1 MKVILDG
8 RQLQCTPADAIAEGG
23 EAMVFDLHD
32 GRVLKL
38 WKPPHHADFA
48 HDPALQ
54 AQATLRIAQYGAK
67 LAALP
72 ANLATTAPQLVVPLS
87 MCRDQDSHAIVGFAM
102 AKIDGVSL
110 HSLGEPRSWQTAG
123 FDGDRRV
130 AILRSLH
137 QGLCAAHRA
146 GFIIGDFNDL
156 NVVVNGTTTHLI
168 DVDSFGFGQWPA
180 TMFSERFV
188 DPRLLR
194 RSATGVALVGQHDR
208 ASDWF
213 AYCVMVVR
221 VLLGTSPWGG
231 VWAPTDPA
239 TRCTPSERL
248 LRRISI
254 FTAGVIYPRAA
265 QRIVTLPGAVET
277 HLRAVFA
284 GTVPAGFPATLLD
297 LLVYATCPVCGQHH
311 ARTICSCGAAVPAR
325 SVSVNTSAVK
335 ATPIDRA
342 SICTLVERVTTAPA
356 QHGQVWLRD
365 QAIWRQRGVREERI
379 ATLLANQS
387 MVWANQT
394 NGVGLYRAGAF
405 TVGLLFRTNAGLA
418 REITGLPPLLGQ
430 IIEAHAAIADMSTW
444 LTVVTASQGV
454 VRSHILII
462 DDRKGLLAYHDVSAA
477 AWAIGLAGSAAIEHN
492 LYVPTDEGVVR
503 LGLHGNQ
510 LTVEREFPQ
519 TATYVNAA
527 SRLTFD
533 QRGLITI
540 SEQGAFAL
548 SLR

>member
-1 MKVILDG
+1 MKVIIDG
-8 RQLQCTPADAIAEGG
+8 KPLQCAPTDAIAEGG

-72 ANLATTAPQLVVPLS
+72 ANLVTTAPQLVVPLS
-87 MCRDQDSHAIVGFAM
+87 VCRDQASNAIVGFAM
-102 AKIDGVSL
+102 AKVDGVLL
-110 HSLGEPRSWQTAG
+110 HSLSEPRSWQTTG
-123 FDGDRRV
+123 FDGARRV

-137 QGLCAAHRA
+137 QALCAAHRA

-156 NVVVNGTTTHLI
+156 NVVVDGTTARLI
-168 DVDSFGFGQWPA
+168 DVDSFGFGPWPA

-188 DPRLLR
+188 DPRLLQ
-194 RSATGVALVGQHDR
+194 RSATGVALVGHHDR

-231 VWAPTDPA
+231 VWSPTDPA
-239 TRCTPSERL
+239 ARCTPSERL

-254 FTAGVIYPRAA
+254 FTPGVIYPRAA
-265 QRIVTLPGAVET
+265 QRISTLPSAMET
-277 HLRAVFA
+277 HLCAVFA
-284 GTVPAGFPATLLD
+284 GTVPASFPAALLD
-297 LLVYATCPVCGQHH
+297 VLTYATCPVCGQNH
-311 ARTICSCGAAVPAR
+311 ARTVCTCGAAAPAR
-325 SVSVNTSAVK
+325 PVSVNTSAVQ
-335 ATPIDRA
+335 ATLIDRA
-342 SICTLVERVTTAPA
+342 SITTLVERVTATPSRSS
-356 QHGQVWLRD
+356 GVWLRD

-379 ATLLANQS
+379 ATLLAHQS
-387 MVWANQT
+387 MVWANHT
-394 NGVGLYRAGAF
+394 NGVGLYRAGGF

-418 REITGLPPLLGQ
+418 REITGLPSLRGQ
-430 IIEAHAAIADMSTW
+430 IIEAHAAITDASAW

-454 VRSHILII
+454 VRTHLLVVHER
-462 DDRKGLLAYHDVSAA
+462 DGLLAYHDVSDA
-477 AWAIGLAGSAAIEHN
+477 AWAVGLAGSAAIEHN

>member
-1 MKVILDG
+1 MTVMLDG
-8 RQLQCTPADAIAEGG
+8 NPLQCNPADAIAEGG
-23 EAMVFDLHD
+23 EAMIFDLHD
-32 GRVLKL
+32 GRMLKL
-38 WKPPHHADFA
+38 WKTQAHTDFA

-54 AQATLRIAQYGAK
+54 AQAALRIASYGAK
-67 LAALP
+67 LVALP

-87 MCRDQDSHAIVGFAM
+87 LCRDQASHAIVGFAM
-102 AKIDGVSL
+102 RRVAGTLL
-110 HSLGEPRSWQTAG
+110 HSLSEPRSWQQAG
-123 FDGDRRV
+123 FNGGQRV

-137 QGLCAAHRA
+137 AAVTAAHRA

-156 NVVVNGTTTHLI
+156 NVVVDGTTAQLI
-168 DVDSFGFGQWPA
+168 DVDSFGFSRWPA

-188 DPRLLR
+188 DPRLLA
-194 RSATGVALVGQHDR
+194 RSAAGVALVGNHDQT
-208 ASDWF
+208 SDWF
-213 AYCVMVVR
+213 AFCVMVVR

-239 TRCTPSERL
+239 ARCTPSERL

-254 FTAGVIYPRAA
+254 FTTGVIYPRAA
-265 QRIVTLPGAVET
+265 QRIGTLPNAVES

-284 GTVPAGFPATLLD
+284 GTVAAGFPAPLLD

-311 ARTICSCGAAVPAR
+311 ARTVCSCGAAVPAR
-325 SVSVNTSAVK
+325 PVSVNTSAVQ
-335 ATPIDRA
+335 ATPIDAA
-342 SICTLVERVTTAPA
+342 SIFTLVEHVTTTPSR
-356 QHGQVWLRD
+356 HGHVWLRD

-394 NGVGLYRAGAF
+394 NGVGIYRAGGF

-418 REITGLPPLLGQ
+418 REITGLPPLHGQ
-430 IIEAHAAIADMSTW
+430 IIEAHAAIADTVAW
-444 LTVVTASQGV
+444 VTVVTAHRGV
-454 VRSHILII
+454 IQTHLLVVH
-462 DDRKGLLAYHDVSAA
+462 DRDGLLAYHDVSDA
-477 AWAIGLAGSAAIEHN
+477 AWAVGLAGSAAIAHN
-492 LYVPTDEGVVR
+492 LYVPTDDGVVR
-503 LGLHGNQ
+503 IGLQGNQ
-510 LTVEREFPQ
+510 LTREREFPQ
-519 TATYVNAA
+519 TTAYVNAA

-540 SEQGAFAL
+540 SDQGAFAL